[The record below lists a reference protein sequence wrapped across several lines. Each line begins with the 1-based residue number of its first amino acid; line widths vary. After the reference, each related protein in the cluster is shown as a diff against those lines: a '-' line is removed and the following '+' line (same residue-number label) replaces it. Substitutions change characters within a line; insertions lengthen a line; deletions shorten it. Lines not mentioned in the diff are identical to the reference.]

1 MFERLGRF
9 IAQRSKSVLIISL
22 LTLIV
27 AGAVGF
33 QAFGKLDGGGYNDPK
48 SESSR
53 AFEYLKSEFKLE
65 DPAVILV
72 IDAPNASA
80 DDAQVRTT
88 VDAITAKVSATTGV
102 TKVLSYWNTGSP
114 QLLSADRK
122 AGYLFAY
129 AKDDSFDG
137 LSEVAKSVEASV
149 GSTFQGLSIYYTGT
163 GAVGDAI
170 NTKIGDDLKKSESLA
185 IPLTFI
191 LLLFVFGGVIASAM
205 PLVVGI
211 SAILGSFFI
220 IYLLTLFTDVS
231 IYAMNL
237 ITGLGLG
244 LGIDY
249 SLLIVNRF
257 REEFHQGK
265 SIHDAV
271 IRTVATAGRT
281 VFFSG
286 LTVLVT
292 LASLLFFPLNF
303 LKSFGYAGIS
313 VVALAV
319 LGALIPLP
327 ATLAVL
333 GKRIDKWVIK
343 KSSVTPKEDGR
354 WADLARF
361 VMRKPLTITILTLI
375 LLGILAAP
383 IRNIAFGQTDV
394 TVLPKTHPVAM
405 TSQLIDERFP
415 GREATPVE
423 FLFIDGAKNLSTQ
436 EIDSYKSKIEDVP
449 GITHVTEN
457 TTANGIVRFQ
467 AIHKM
472 SPRTSAAQ
480 TLINEIRDI
489 PAPAGLLIGGVAADY
504 TDTQNGIAG
513 ALPIALGWVLLSVL
527 ILLFG
532 FTGSVILPIKAV
544 LLNVLSLSATLGVV
558 TWIFIEGNFAKN
570 LGDFTI
576 TGTVDTGMIILM
588 LLTTFGLSMDY
599 EVFLLSRIKEEYQR
613 SGNNKESVAFGL
625 QKSAR
630 IVTAAALILAVVFA
644 AFVISGV
651 TSIKILGLGVAFA
664 ILLDAT
670 VVRALLVPALMR
682 MFGDANWWAPAR
694 LKRFSISH

>member
-1 MFERLGRF
+1 MFERLGNLV
-9 IAQRSKSVLIISL
+9 AKRSKAVLLLSL
-22 LTLIV
+22 ITLIL
-27 AGAVGF
+27 AGTFGF

-48 SESSR
+48 SESSK
-53 AFEYLKSEFKLE
+53 AFEYLKSDFKVE

-72 IDAPNASA
+72 IDSPSTTA
-80 DDAQVRTT
+80 DDAKVRQSVEVLTN
-88 VDAITAKVSATTGV
+88 KVSATSGV
-102 TKVLSYWNTGSP
+102 TKVISYWNTGSP
-114 QLLSADRK
+114 QLLSSDRK

-129 AKDDSFDG
+129 SKDDSFDG
-137 LSEVAKSVEASV
+137 LSEIAKKVEAQI
-149 GSTFQGLSIYYTGT
+149 GNKFEGLSIYYTGT

-170 NTKIGDDLKKSESLA
+170 NTKIGKDLAKSESLA

-211 SAILGSFFI
+211 SAILGAFFI

-265 SIHDAV
+265 SIQEAV
-271 IRTVATAGRT
+271 VRTVATAGRT

-303 LKSFGYAGIS
+303 LKSFGYAGIA

-327 ATLAVL
+327 ATLALL

-343 KSSVTPKEDGR
+343 KSSVTPKDDGR

-405 TSQLIDERFP
+405 TSKLIDERFP
-415 GREATPVE
+415 GREATPIE
-423 FLFIDGAKNLSTQ
+423 FLFIDGESKVSAQDL
-436 EIDSYKSKIEDVP
+436 DSYKNQIRSVS
-449 GITHVTEN
+449 GIAYIGEN
-457 TTANGIVRFQ
+457 TSANGIIRFQ

-472 SPRTSAAQ
+472 SPRTADAQ
-480 TLINEIRDI
+480 RLINDIRDI
-489 PAPAGLLIGGVAADY
+489 PAPEGLLIGGVAADY

-513 ALPIALGWVLLSVL
+513 ALPLALGWVLLSVL
-527 ILLFG
+527 ILLFA

-544 LLNVLSLSATLGVV
+544 LLNVLSLSATLGVI
-558 TWIFIEGNFAKN
+558 TWIFIEGNLAKY

-599 EVFLLSRIKEEYQR
+599 EVFLLSRIKEEYEK
-613 SGNNKESVAFGL
+613 SKDNTESVAYGL

-630 IVTAAALILAVVFA
+630 IVTAAALILSVVFA

-682 MFGDANWWAPAR
+682 MFGDANWWAPAK
-694 LKRFSISH
+694 LKRLSISH

>member
-1 MFERLGRF
+1 MFERLGRLV
-9 IAQRSKSVLIISL
+9 ATKSKSVLITSL
-22 LTLIV
+22 LLIIV
-27 AGAVGF
+27 AGAIGF
-33 QAFGKLDGGGYNDPK
+33 QAFGKLDGGGYNDPG

-53 AFEYLKSEFKLE
+53 AFEYLKSEFKVE

-72 IDAPNASA
+72 VDSPSVTVDNL
-80 DDAQVRTT
+80 QVRQK
-88 VDAITAKVSATTGV
+88 VDALTAKVESTEGITRV
-102 TKVLSYWNTGSP
+102 ISYWSTGSP
-114 QLLSADRK
+114 QLLSKDRK

-129 AKDDSFDG
+129 SKDDSFDG
-137 LSEVAKSVEASV
+137 LSAVAKKVEEQI
-149 GSTFQGLSIYYTGT
+149 GSKFEGLNIYYTGT
-163 GAVGDAI
+163 GAVGDAL
-170 NTKIGDDLKKSESLA
+170 NTKISDDLKKSESIA
-185 IPLTFI
+185 IPLVFI

-211 SAILGSFFI
+211 SAILGAFFI
-220 IYLLTLFTDVS
+220 IYLLTLVTDVS
-231 IYAMNL
+231 IYALNL

-265 SIHDAV
+265 SIREAV

-303 LKSFGYAGIS
+303 LKSFGYAGIA

-319 LGALIPLP
+319 IGALIPLP
-327 ATLAVL
+327 ATLALL
-333 GKRIDKWVIK
+333 GTKIDKWVIK
-343 KSSVTPKEDGR
+343 KSSITPKEEGR

-375 LLGILAAP
+375 LLGIFAAP

-394 TVLPKTHPVAM
+394 TVLPKSHPVAQ
-405 TSQLIDERFP
+405 TSQLIDERFS

-423 FLFIDGAKNLSTQ
+423 FLFIDGAKNLSPQ
-436 EIDSYKSKIEDVP
+436 EITSYKEKIRNIS
-449 GITHVTEN
+449 GITHITEN
-457 TTANGIVRFQ
+457 TTANSIIRFQ

-472 SPRTSAAQ
+472 SPRTGDAQ
-480 TLINEIRDI
+480 ALIEEIRNI

-504 TDTQNGIAG
+504 TDTQNGIAD
-513 ALPIALGWVLLSVL
+513 ALPKALGWVILSVL
-527 ILLFG
+527 ILLFA
-532 FTGSVILPIKAV
+532 FTGSIVLPIKAV
-544 LLNVLSLSATLGVV
+544 LLNFISLSATLGVI
-558 TWIFIEGNFAKN
+558 TWIFIEGNLARF

-599 EVFLLSRIKEEYQR
+599 EVFLLSRIKEEYEK
-613 SGNNKESVAFGL
+613 SKDNTEAVAYGL

-630 IVTAAALILAVVFA
+630 IVTAAAMILAVVFA
-644 AFVISGV
+644 AFILSGV

-682 MFGDANWWAPAR
+682 MFGDANWWAPAK

>member
-1 MFERLGRF
+1 MFESLGRF
-9 IAQRSKSVLIISL
+9 IAKRSKSVLIASML
-22 LTLIV
+22 LIIG
-27 AGAVGF
+27 AGVIGF

-53 AFEYLKSEFKLE
+53 AYEYLKSDFAVK
-65 DPAVILV
+65 DPAVLLV
-72 IDAPNASA
+72 IDTPTSSA
-80 DDAQVRTT
+80 DNPSVRQS
-88 VDAITAKVSATTGV
+88 VDSITKKIEATPGV
-102 TKVLSYWNTGSP
+102 VNVISYWSTGAP
-114 QLLSADRK
+114 QFLSSDRK
-122 AGYLFAY
+122 AGYLFVY
-129 AKDDSFDG
+129 GNESSFDG
-137 LSEVAKSVEASV
+137 LSAIAKKIEFKIGKSFE
-149 GSTFQGLSIYYTGT
+149 GLSIHYTGT

-170 NTKIGDDLKKSESLA
+170 NTKISSDLAKSESIA

-211 SAILGSFFI
+211 SAIFGAFFI

-257 REEFHQGK
+257 REEFHNGK
-265 SIHDAV
+265 SIQEAV
-271 IRTVATAGRT
+271 VRTVATAGRT

-292 LASLLFFPLNF
+292 LASLLLFPLNF
-303 LKSFGYAGIS
+303 LKSFGYAGIA

-327 ATLAVL
+327 ATLALL
-333 GKRIDKWVIK
+333 GKRIDSWVIK
-343 KSSVTPKEDGR
+343 KSSITPKEDGR

-361 VMRKPLTITILTLI
+361 VMRKPLTITILTLV

-383 IRNIAFGQTDV
+383 VRNIAFGQTDV
-394 TVLPKTHPVAM
+394 TVLPKTHPVAQ
-405 TSQLIDERFP
+405 TSKMIDERFP
-415 GREATPVE
+415 GREATPIE
-423 FLFIDGAKNLSTQ
+423 FLFIDGEKSLSSQ
-436 EIDSYKSKIEDVP
+436 EIENYKNTIKQIP

-457 TTANGIVRFQ
+457 TSANGIIRFQ

-480 TLINEIRDI
+480 KLINEIRDVE
-489 PAPAGLLIGGVAADY
+489 APKGLLIGGVAADY
-504 TDTQNGIAG
+504 TDTQNGIAH
-513 ALPIALGWVLLSVL
+513 ALPWALGWVFLSVL
-527 ILLFG
+527 ILLFA
-532 FTGSVILPIKAV
+532 FTGSIILPIKAV
-544 LLNVLSLSATLGVV
+544 LLNILSLSATLGVI
-558 TWIFIEGNFAKN
+558 TWIFIEGNFSTW

-599 EVFLLSRIKEEYQR
+599 EVFLLSRIKEEYEKTR
-613 SGNNKESVAFGL
+613 DNTESVAYGL
-625 QKSAR
+625 QRSAR
-630 IVTAAALILAVVFA
+630 IVTAAALILSVVFA
-644 AFVISGV
+644 AFIISGV

-670 VVRALLVPALMR
+670 IVRALLVPALMR
-682 MFGDANWWAPAR
+682 MFGDANWWAPAK

>member
-1 MFERLGRF
+1 MLF
-9 IAQRSKSVLIISL
+9 RS
-22 LTLIV
+22 
-27 AGAVGF
+27 
-33 QAFGKLDGGGYNDPK
+33 
-48 SESSR
+48 
-53 AFEYLKSEFKLE
+53 
-65 DPAVILV
+65 
-72 IDAPNASA
+72 
-80 DDAQVRTT
+80 
-88 VDAITAKVSATTGV
+88 
-102 TKVLSYWNTGSP
+102 
-114 QLLSADRK
+114 
-122 AGYLFAY
+122 
-129 AKDDSFDG
+129 
-137 LSEVAKSVEASV
+137 
-149 GSTFQGLSIYYTGT
+149 
-163 GAVGDAI
+163 
-170 NTKIGDDLKKSESLA
+170 

-211 SAILGSFFI
+211 SAIFGAFFI
-220 IYLLTLFTDVS
+220 IYLLTLFTNVS

-265 SIHDAV
+265 EIRAAV
-271 IRTVATAGRT
+271 ARTVETAGRT

-292 LASLLFFPLNF
+292 LASLLLFPLNF
-303 LKSFGYAGIS
+303 LKSFGYAGIA

-319 LGALIPLP
+319 IGALIPLP
-327 ATLAVL
+327 ATLALL
-333 GKRIDKWVIK
+333 GKRIDSWAIK
-343 KSSVTPKEDGR
+343 KSSITPKEDGR

-361 VMRKPLTITILTLI
+361 VMRKPVTVTVLTLI
-375 LLGILAAP
+375 LLGFLATP

-394 TVLPKTHPVAM
+394 TVLPKTHPVAQ
-405 TSQLIDERFP
+405 TSQLIDKRFP
-415 GREATPVE
+415 GRETTPIE
-423 FLFIDGAKNLSTQ
+423 FLFINGQKNLTES
-436 EIDSYKSKIEDVP
+436 EISEYKSKVQKVP
-449 GITHVTEN
+449 GIIYISEN
-457 TTANGIVRFQ
+457 TTVNGIIRFQ

-472 SPRTSAAQ
+472 GPRTADAQ
-480 TLINEIRDI
+480 RLINEIRDI
-489 PAPAGLLIGGVAADY
+489 SAPQGLLVGGVAADY
-504 TDTQNGIAG
+504 TDTQNGIAH
-513 ALPIALGWVLLSVL
+513 ALPWALGWVLISVL
-527 ILLFG
+527 VLLFA

-544 LLNVLSLSATLGVV
+544 VLNILSLSATLGVI
-558 TWIFIEGNFAKN
+558 TWIFIEGNFARL

-599 EVFLLSRIKEEYQR
+599 EVFLLSRIKEEYER
-613 SGNNKESVAFGL
+613 RRNNTDSVAYGL

-630 IVTAAALILAVVFA
+630 IVTAAALILSVVFA

-670 VVRALLVPALMR
+670 IVRALLVPALMR
-682 MFGDANWWAPAR
+682 LFGDANWWAPKA

>member
-1 MFERLGRF
+1 MFERLGRLV
-9 IAQRSKSVLIISL
+9 ATKSKSVLVTSL
-22 LTLIV
+22 LLIIV
-27 AGAVGF
+27 AGAIGF
-33 QAFGKLDGGGYNDPK
+33 QAFGKLDGGGYNDPG

-53 AFEYLKSEFKLE
+53 AFEYLKSEFKVE

-72 IDAPNASA
+72 VDSPSVTGDNL
-80 DDAQVRTT
+80 QVRQK
-88 VDAITAKVSATTGV
+88 VDALTAKVESTEGITRV
-102 TKVLSYWNTGSP
+102 ISYWSTGSP
-114 QLLSADRK
+114 QLLSKDRK

-129 AKDDSFDG
+129 SEDDSFDG
-137 LSEVAKSVEASV
+137 LSAVAKKVEEQI
-149 GSTFQGLSIYYTGT
+149 GSKFEGLNIYYTGT
-163 GAVGDAI
+163 GAVGDAL
-170 NTKIGDDLKKSESLA
+170 NTKISDDLKKSESIA
-185 IPLTFI
+185 IPLVFI

-211 SAILGSFFI
+211 SAILGAFFI
-220 IYLLTLFTDVS
+220 IYLLTLVTDVS
-231 IYAMNL
+231 IYALNL

-265 SIHDAV
+265 SIREAV

-303 LKSFGYAGIS
+303 LKSFGYAGIA

-319 LGALIPLP
+319 IGALIPLP
-327 ATLAVL
+327 ATLALL
-333 GKRIDKWVIK
+333 GTKIDKWAIK
-343 KSSVTPKEDGR
+343 KSSITPKEEGR

-375 LLGILAAP
+375 LLGIFAAP

-394 TVLPKTHPVAM
+394 TVLPKSHPVAQ

-423 FLFIDGAKNLSTQ
+423 FLFIDGEKNLSPQ
-436 EIDSYKSKIEDVP
+436 EITSYKEKIRNIS
-449 GITHVTEN
+449 GITHITEN
-457 TTANGIVRFQ
+457 TTANSIIRFQ

-472 SPRTSAAQ
+472 SPRTGDAQ
-480 TLINEIRDI
+480 ALIEEIRDI

-504 TDTQNGIAG
+504 TDTQNGIAD
-513 ALPIALGWVLLSVL
+513 ALPMALGWVILSVL
-527 ILLFG
+527 ILLFA
-532 FTGSVILPIKAV
+532 FTGSIVLPIKAV
-544 LLNVLSLSATLGVV
+544 LLNFISLSATLGVI
-558 TWIFIEGNFAKN
+558 TWIFIEGNLARF

-599 EVFLLSRIKEEYQR
+599 EVFLLSRIKEEYEK
-613 SGNNKESVAFGL
+613 SKDNTEAVAYGL

-644 AFVISGV
+644 AFMLSGV

-682 MFGDANWWAPAR
+682 MFGDANWWAPGK

>member
-1 MFERLGRF
+1 MFERLGRLV
-9 IAQRSKSVLIISL
+9 ATKSKSVLITSL
-22 LTLIV
+22 LLIIV
-27 AGAVGF
+27 AGAIGF
-33 QAFGKLDGGGYNDPK
+33 QAFGKLDGGGYNDPG

-53 AFEYLKSEFKLE
+53 AFEYLKSEFKVE

-72 IDAPNASA
+72 VDSPSVTVDNL
-80 DDAQVRTT
+80 QVRQK
-88 VDAITAKVSATTGV
+88 VDALTAKVESTEGITRV
-102 TKVLSYWNTGSP
+102 ISYWSTGSP
-114 QLLSADRK
+114 QLLSKDRK

-129 AKDDSFDG
+129 SKDDSFDG
-137 LSEVAKSVEASV
+137 LSAVAKKVEEQI
-149 GSTFQGLSIYYTGT
+149 GSKFEGLNIYYTGT
-163 GAVGDAI
+163 GAVGDAL
-170 NTKIGDDLKKSESLA
+170 NTKISDDLKKSESIA
-185 IPLTFI
+185 IPLVFI

-211 SAILGSFFI
+211 SAILGAFFI
-220 IYLLTLFTDVS
+220 IYLLTLVTDVS
-231 IYAMNL
+231 IYALNL

-265 SIHDAV
+265 SIREAV

-303 LKSFGYAGIS
+303 LKSFGYAGIA

-319 LGALIPLP
+319 IGALIPLP
-327 ATLAVL
+327 ATLALL
-333 GKRIDKWVIK
+333 GTKIDKWVIK
-343 KSSVTPKEDGR
+343 KSSITPKEEGR

-375 LLGILAAP
+375 LLGIFAAP

-394 TVLPKTHPVAM
+394 TVLPKSHPVAQ

-423 FLFIDGAKNLSTQ
+423 FLFIDGEKNLSPQ
-436 EIDSYKSKIEDVP
+436 EITSYKEKIRNIS
-449 GITHVTEN
+449 GITHITEN
-457 TTANGIVRFQ
+457 TTANSIIRFQ

-472 SPRTSAAQ
+472 SPRTGDAQ
-480 TLINEIRDI
+480 ALIEEIRNI
-489 PAPAGLLIGGVAADY
+489 PAPAGLLVGGVAADY
-504 TDTQNGIAG
+504 TDTQNGIAD
-513 ALPIALGWVLLSVL
+513 ALPMAMGWVILSVL
-527 ILLFG
+527 ILLFA
-532 FTGSVILPIKAV
+532 FTGSIVLPIKAV
-544 LLNVLSLSATLGVV
+544 LLNFISLSATLGVI
-558 TWIFIEGNFAKN
+558 TWIFIEGNLARF

-599 EVFLLSRIKEEYQR
+599 EVFLLSRIKEEYEK
-613 SGNNKESVAFGL
+613 SKDNTEAVAYGL

-630 IVTAAALILAVVFA
+630 IVTAAAMILAVVFA
-644 AFVISGV
+644 AFILSGV

-682 MFGDANWWAPAR
+682 MFGDANWWAPGK

>member
-1 MFERLGRF
+1 MFEKLGIL
-9 IAQRSKSVLIISL
+9 IARRSESILVISL
-22 LTLIV
+22 LSIIV
-27 AGAVGF
+27 AGAIGF
-33 QAFGKLDGGGYNDPK
+33 QAFGKLDSGGYNDPK

-53 AFEYLKSEFKLE
+53 AFEYLKSAFQVKN
-65 DPAVILV
+65 PAVILI
-72 IDAPNASA
+72 IDSPSS
-80 DDAQVRTT
+80 T
-88 VDAITAKVSATTGV
+88 VDDTNFRKSVSEITDRVKETNGV
-102 TKVLSYWNTGSP
+102 TEVISYWSTGLL

-129 AKDDSFDG
+129 ANDDSFDG
-137 LSEVAKSVEASV
+137 LSAVAIDIKDAV
-149 GSTFQGLSIYYTGT
+149 GSSFRGLSIYYTGT

-170 NTKIGDDLKKSESLA
+170 NTKISDDLKKSESFA
-185 IPLTFI
+185 IPLTFV

-211 SAILGSFFI
+211 SAIFGAFFL

-231 IYAMNL
+231 IYALNL

-265 SIHDAV
+265 SISDAV

-286 LTVLVT
+286 LTVLIT

-303 LKSFGYAGIS
+303 LKSFGYAGIA

-327 ATLAVL
+327 ATLKLL
-333 GKRIDKWVIK
+333 GTKIDKWAIK
-343 KSSVTPKEDGR
+343 KSSITPREDGR
-354 WADLARF
+354 WAQLARF
-361 VMRKPLTITILTLI
+361 GMRKPLTITLLTLI
-375 LLGILAAP
+375 FLGFLAAP

-394 TVLPKTHPVAM
+394 TVLPKSHPVAR

-415 GREATPVE
+415 GREATPIE
-423 FLFIDGAKNLSTQ
+423 FLFIDGAKNLTVQ
-436 EIDSYKSKIEDVP
+436 EIDQYKAALRSLS

-457 TTANGIVRFQ
+457 TSANGIIRFQ
-467 AIHKM
+467 AIHKV
-472 SPRTSAAQ
+472 SPRTAGAQ
-480 TLINEIRDI
+480 TLINKIRDI
-489 PAPAGLLIGGVAADY
+489 PAPEGLLIGGVAADY

-513 ALPIALGWVLLSVL
+513 ALPLALGWVLLSVL
-527 ILLFG
+527 ILLFA
-532 FTGSVILPIKAV
+532 FTRSIILPIKAV
-544 LLNVLSLSATLGVV
+544 LLNILSLSATLGVI
-558 TWIFIEGNFAKN
+558 TWIFIEGNLAKY

-576 TGTVDTGMIILM
+576 TGTVDTGIIILM

-599 EVFLLSRIKEEYQR
+599 EVFLLSRIKEEYEK
-613 SGNNKESVAFGL
+613 SGDNTESVAFGL

-630 IVTAAALILAVVFA
+630 IVTAAALILSIVFA
-644 AFVISGV
+644 SFILSGV
-651 TSIKILGLGVAFA
+651 TSIKMLGLGVAFA

-694 LKRFSISH
+694 MKRLSISH

>member
-1 MFERLGRF
+1 MFEKLGALVAR
-9 IAQRSKSVLIISL
+9 RTKLVLLTSL
-22 LTLIV
+22 LTMIA
-27 AGAVGF
+27 AGAIGF

-53 AFEYLKSEFKLE
+53 AFEYLKSDFKVE
-65 DPAVILV
+65 DPAVLLV
-72 IDAPNASA
+72 IDSPNVTA
-80 DDAQVRTT
+80 DDQSVRDT
-88 VDAITAKVSATTGV
+88 VAKISTEISSVTGV
-102 TKVLSYWNTGSP
+102 KNILSYWSTGAP

-122 AGYLFAY
+122 AGYLFVY
-129 AKDDSFDG
+129 GNEESFDG
-137 LSEVAKSVEASV
+137 LSEIAKRVEEKI
-149 GSTFQGLSIYYTGT
+149 GSTYKGLSVYYTGT
-163 GAVGDAI
+163 GAVGHAI
-170 NTKIGDDLKKSESLA
+170 NTKISDDLKKSESIA
-185 IPLTFI
+185 IPLTFL
-191 LLLFVFGGVIASAM
+191 LLLFVFGGLIASGM
-205 PLVVGI
+205 PLIVGI

-220 IYLLTLFTDVS
+220 IYLLTLITDVS

-257 REEFHQGK
+257 REELHQGK
-265 SIHDAV
+265 NIQESV

-292 LASLLFFPLNF
+292 LGSLLLFPLNF
-303 LKSFGYAGIS
+303 LKSFGYAGIA

-319 LGALIPLP
+319 IGALIPLP
-327 ATLAVL
+327 ATLALL
-333 GKRIDKWVIK
+333 GKRIDSWVIR

-394 TVLPKTHPVAM
+394 TVLPKSHPVAK
-405 TSQLIDERFP
+405 TSKLIDERFP

-423 FLFIDGAKNLSTQ
+423 FLFINGEKNLSTT
-436 EIDSYKSKIEDVP
+436 EIADYKSKIKNVP
-449 GITHVTEN
+449 GIIEVTES
-457 TTANGIVRFQ
+457 TSANGIIRFQ

-472 SPRTSAAQ
+472 GPRTSEAQ
-480 TLINEIRDI
+480 RLITDIRKI
-489 PAPAGLLIGGVAADY
+489 PAPEGLLIGGVAADY
-504 TDTQNGIAG
+504 TDTQNGIAH
-513 ALPIALGWVLLSVL
+513 ALPWALGWVFLSVI
-527 ILLFG
+527 ILLFA
-532 FTGSVILPIKAV
+532 FTGSILLPIKAV
-544 LLNVLSLSATLGVV
+544 LLNILSLSATLGVI
-558 TWIFIEGNFAKN
+558 TWIFIEGNLAKF

-599 EVFLLSRIKEEYQR
+599 EVFLLSRIKEEYER
-613 SGNNKESVAFGL
+613 RGDNTEAVAYGL

-630 IVTAAALILAVVFA
+630 IVTAAALILSVVFA
-644 AFVISGV
+644 AFILSGV

-670 VVRALLVPALMR
+670 IVRALLVPALMR
-682 MFGDANWWAPAR
+682 MLGRANWWAPKA

>member
-1 MFERLGRF
+1 MFEKLGR
-9 IAQRSKSVLIISL
+9 IAAHRSKLVLLTSL
-22 LTLIV
+22 LGILIS
-27 AGAVGF
+27 GAVGF

-53 AFEYLKSEFKLE
+53 AFEYLKSEFQVK

-72 IDAPNASA
+72 IDSPN
-80 DDAQVRTT
+80 VT
-88 VDAITAKVSATTGV
+88 VDDVKVRQTVDDITAKVKATDGV
-102 TKVLSYWNTGSP
+102 TEVISYWNTGSP
-114 QLLSADRK
+114 QLLSDDRK

-129 AKDDSFDG
+129 SNDGSFDG
-137 LSEVAKSVEASV
+137 LSDIAKKVEAQV
-149 GSTFQGLSIYYTGT
+149 GNQYQGLAIYYTGT

-170 NTKIGDDLKKSESLA
+170 NTKIGDDLKKSETLA

-205 PLVVGI
+205 PLVVGM

-220 IYLLTLFTDVS
+220 IYLLTLITDVS

-265 SIHDAV
+265 SIQEAV

-303 LKSFGYAGIS
+303 LKSFGYAGIA

-327 ATLAVL
+327 ATLALL

-394 TVLPKTHPVAM
+394 TVLPKSHPVAQ
-405 TSQLIDERFP
+405 TSQLIDKRFP

-423 FLFIDGAKNLSTQ
+423 FLFIDGEKNLSSG
-436 EIDSYKSKIEDVP
+436 EIDNYKNKVKSVP
-449 GITHVTEN
+449 GITHITEN
-457 TTANGIVRFQ
+457 TTSNGIIRFQ

-472 SPRTSAAQ
+472 SPRTSDAQ
-480 TLINEIRDI
+480 RLINEIRDI
-489 PAPAGLLIGGVAADY
+489 PAPQGLLIGGVAADY

-513 ALPIALGWVLLSVL
+513 ALPLALGWVLFSVL
-527 ILLFG
+527 ILLFA
-532 FTGSVILPIKAV
+532 FTGSVILPIKAIA
-544 LLNVLSLSATLGVV
+544 LNVLSLSATLGVI
-558 TWIFIEGNFAKN
+558 TWIFIEGNLAKY

-599 EVFLLSRIKEEYQR
+599 EVFLLSRIKEEYEK
-613 SGNNKESVAFGL
+613 SGDNTESVAYGL

-630 IVTAAALILAVVFA
+630 IVTAAALILSVVFA

-682 MFGDANWWAPAR
+682 LFGDANWWAPAK
-694 LKRFSISH
+694 LKRLSISH

>member
-1 MFERLGRF
+1 MFEKLGVLVAR
-9 IAQRSKSVLIISL
+9 RSKLVLLISL
-22 LTLIV
+22 LSMIA
-27 AGAVGF
+27 AGAIGF

-53 AFEYLKSEFKLE
+53 AFEYLKSDFKVE
-65 DPAVILV
+65 DPAVLLV
-72 IDAPNASA
+72 IDSPNVTA
-80 DDAQVRTT
+80 DDQSVRDT
-88 VDAITAKVSATTGV
+88 VAKITSEITSITGV
-102 TKVLSYWNTGSP
+102 KNTLSYWSTGAP
-114 QLLSADRK
+114 QLLSADKK
-122 AGYLFAY
+122 AGYLFVY
-129 AKDDSFDG
+129 GNEESFDG
-137 LSEVAKSVEASV
+137 LSEIAKRVEEKI
-149 GSTFQGLSIYYTGT
+149 GSSYQGLSIYYTGT
-163 GAVGDAI
+163 GAVGHAI
-170 NTKIGDDLKKSESLA
+170 NTKISDDLKKSESIA
-185 IPLTFI
+185 IPLTFL
-191 LLLFVFGGVIASAM
+191 LLLFVFGGLIASGM

-220 IYLLTLFTDVS
+220 IYLLTLITDVS

-257 REEFHQGK
+257 REELHQGK
-265 SIHDAV
+265 NIQESV

-292 LASLLFFPLNF
+292 LASLLLFPLNF
-303 LKSFGYAGIS
+303 LKSFGYAGIA

-319 LGALIPLP
+319 IGALIPLP
-327 ATLAVL
+327 ATLALL
-333 GKRIDKWVIK
+333 GKRIDSWVIK

-394 TVLPKTHPVAM
+394 TVLPKSHPVAM
-405 TSQLIDERFP
+405 TSKLIDERFP

-423 FLFIDGAKNLSTQ
+423 FLFINGEKNLSTV
-436 EIDSYKSKIEDVP
+436 EIADYKSKIKNVP
-449 GITHVTEN
+449 GIIEVSEN
-457 TTANGIVRFQ
+457 TSANGIVKFQ

-472 SPRTSAAQ
+472 SPRTSDAQ
-480 TLINEIRDI
+480 RLINDIREI
-489 PAPAGLLIGGVAADY
+489 PAPEGLLIGGVAADY
-504 TDTQNGIAG
+504 TDTQNGISR
-513 ALPIALGWVLLSVL
+513 ALPWALGWVFLSVI
-527 ILLFG
+527 ILLFA
-532 FTGSVILPIKAV
+532 FTGSILLPIKAV
-544 LLNVLSLSATLGVV
+544 LLNILSLSATLGVI
-558 TWIFIEGNFAKN
+558 TWIFIEGNLAKFF
-570 LGDFTI
+570 GDFTI

-599 EVFLLSRIKEEYQR
+599 EVFLLSRIKEEYER
-613 SGNNKESVAFGL
+613 RGDNTEAVAYGL

-630 IVTAAALILAVVFA
+630 IVTAAALILSVVFA
-644 AFVISGV
+644 AFILSGV

-670 VVRALLVPALMR
+670 IVRALLVPALMR
-682 MFGDANWWAPAR
+682 MFGRANWWAPKA

>member
-1 MFERLGRF
+1 MFEKLGQLT
-9 IAQRSKSVLIISL
+9 AYRSKAVLLSFILGIL
-22 LTLIV
+22 LS
-27 AGAVGF
+27 GAIGF
-33 QAFGKLDGGGYNDPK
+33 QAFGKLDGGGYNDPT
-48 SESSR
+48 SESSQ
-53 AFEYLKSEFKLE
+53 AFEYLKSEFQVK
-65 DPAVILV
+65 DPAVILI
-72 IDAPNASA
+72 IDSPTSDA
-80 DDAQVRTT
+80 DSPKVQQA
-88 VDAITAKVSATTGV
+88 VDAITSKVKGTSGV
-102 TKVLSYWNTGSP
+102 TEVISYWSTKSP
-114 QLLSADRK
+114 QLLSDDRK

-129 AKDDSFDG
+129 ATDGSFDG
-137 LSEVAKSVEASV
+137 LSAIAKSVERAV
-149 GSTFQGLSIYYTGT
+149 GRDFDGLTIYYTGT

-170 NTKIGDDLKKSESLA
+170 NTKIGDDLKKSETLA

-211 SAILGSFFI
+211 SAILGAFFI
-220 IYLLTLFTDVS
+220 IYLLTMFTDVS

-257 REEFHQGK
+257 REELHQGK
-265 SIHDAV
+265 TISESV
-271 IRTVATAGRT
+271 IRTVTTAGRT

-303 LKSFGYAGIS
+303 LKSFGYAGIA

-327 ATLAVL
+327 ATLALL

-375 LLGILAAP
+375 LLSILAAP

-394 TVLPKTHPVAM
+394 TVLPKTHPVAQ
-405 TSQLIDERFP
+405 TSQIIDQRFP
-415 GREATPVE
+415 GREATPIE
-423 FLFIDGAKNLSTQ
+423 FLFINGETKVSTQ
-436 EIDSYKSKIEDVP
+436 EISAYKESVRKVA
-449 GITHVTEN
+449 GITHITEN
-457 TTANGIVRFQ
+457 SSANGIIRFQ

-472 SPRTSAAQ
+472 SPRTSDAQ
-480 TLINEIRDI
+480 RLINEIRKL
-489 PAPAGLLIGGVAADY
+489 PAPEGLLIGGVAADY

-513 ALPIALGWVLLSVL
+513 ALPLALGWVLLSVL
-527 ILLFG
+527 ILLFA
-532 FTGSVILPIKAV
+532 FTGSIILPIKAIV
-544 LLNVLSLSATLGVV
+544 LNALSLSATLGVI
-558 TWIFIEGNFAKN
+558 TWIFIEGNLAKY

-599 EVFLLSRIKEEYQR
+599 EVFLLSRIKEEYEKTR
-613 SGNNKESVAFGL
+613 NNTESVAFGL

-630 IVTAAALILAVVFA
+630 IVTAAALILSVVFA
-644 AFVISGV
+644 AFIISGV

-682 MFGDANWWAPAR
+682 MFGDANWWAPAK
-694 LKRFSISH
+694 LKRLSISH

>member
-9 IAQRSKSVLIISL
+9 IARRSKSVLVISL

-33 QAFGKLDGGGYNDPK
+33 QAFGKLDGGGYNDPQ

-53 AFEYLKSEFKLE
+53 AFEYLKSEFNVE

-72 IDAPNASA
+72 IDSPTSNV
-80 DDAQVRTT
+80 DDPQVRQK
-88 VDAITAKVSATTGV
+88 VDAITAKVSATPGV
-102 TKVLSYWNTGSP
+102 SKVISYWSTGSP
-114 QLLSADRK
+114 QLLSEDRK

-129 AKDDSFDG
+129 GTDDSFDG
-137 LSEVAKSVEASV
+137 LSAIAKKVEDQV
-149 GSTFQGLSIYYTGT
+149 GSEYEGLSIYYTGT

-170 NTKIGDDLKKSESLA
+170 NTKIGDDLKKSEAIA

-220 IYLLTLFTDVS
+220 IYLLTLVTDVS

-257 REEFHQGK
+257 REEFHKGK
-265 SIHDAV
+265 NVQDAV

-303 LKSFGYAGIS
+303 LKSFGYAGIA

-319 LGALIPLP
+319 IGALIPLP
-327 ATLAVL
+327 ATLALL
-333 GKRIDKWVIK
+333 GTKIDKWAIRK
-343 KSSVTPKEDGR
+343 ASITPKEDGR

-394 TVLPKTHPVAM
+394 TVLPKSHPVAQ

-423 FLFIDGAKNLSTQ
+423 FLFIDGAKNLAPQ
-436 EIDSYKSKIEDVP
+436 EIAAYKEKVRNVS
-449 GITHVTEN
+449 GITHITEN
-457 TTANGIVRFQ
+457 TTSNGIVRFQ

-472 SPRTSAAQ
+472 SPRTADAQ
-480 TLINEIRDI
+480 ALIEEIRDI

-513 ALPIALGWVLLSVL
+513 ALPMALGWVLFSVL
-527 ILLFG
+527 ILLFA
-532 FTGSVILPIKAV
+532 FTGSIILPIKAV
-544 LLNVLSLSATLGVV
+544 LLNVLSLSATLGVI
-558 TWIFIEGNFAKN
+558 TWIFIEGNLARF

-599 EVFLLSRIKEEYQR
+599 EVFLLSRIKEEYEK
-613 SGNNKESVAFGL
+613 SGDNTESVAFGL

-630 IVTAAALILAVVFA
+630 IVTAAALILSVVFA
-644 AFVISGV
+644 AFVLSGV

-682 MFGDANWWAPAR
+682 MFGDANWWAPAK

>member
-1 MFERLGRF
+1 MFERLGRV
-9 IAQRSKSVLIISL
+9 IARHSKSVLVISL

-33 QAFGKLDGGGYNDPK
+33 QAFGKLDGGGYNDPQ
-48 SESSR
+48 SESSQ
-53 AFEYLKSEFKLE
+53 AFEYLKSEFKVE
-65 DPAVILV
+65 DPAVILL
-72 IDAPNASA
+72 IDSPSSNV
-80 DDAQVRTT
+80 DDPKVRQT
-88 VDAITAKVSATTGV
+88 VDAITEKVSATPGV
-102 TKVLSYWNTGSP
+102 SKVISYWSTGSP
-114 QLLSADRK
+114 QLLSEDRK

-129 AKDDSFDG
+129 GTDDSFDG
-137 LSEVAKSVEASV
+137 LSAIAKNVDDQV
-149 GSTFQGLSIYYTGT
+149 GNKYEGLSIYYTGT

-170 NTKIGDDLKKSESLA
+170 NTKIGDDLKKSEAIA

-211 SAILGSFFI
+211 SAILGAFFI
-220 IYLLTLFTDVS
+220 IYLLTLITDVS

-257 REEFHQGK
+257 REEFHNGK
-265 SIHDAV
+265 SIQDAV

-303 LKSFGYAGIS
+303 LKSFGYAGIA

-319 LGALIPLP
+319 IGALVPLP
-327 ATLAVL
+327 ATLALL
-333 GKRIDKWVIK
+333 GTKIDKWAIRK
-343 KSSVTPKEDGR
+343 ASIAPRENGR

-361 VMRKPLTITILTLI
+361 VMRKPLTITVLTLI

-394 TVLPKTHPVAM
+394 TVLPKTHPVAI
-405 TSQLIDERFP
+405 TSQIIDERFP

-423 FLFIDGAKNLSTQ
+423 FLFIDGAKNLSLE
-436 EIDSYKSKIEDVP
+436 EISAYKERVRNIP
-449 GITHVTEN
+449 GITNISEN
-457 TTANGIVRFQ
+457 TRSNDIVRFQ

-472 SPRTSAAQ
+472 SPRTADAQ
-480 TLINEIRDI
+480 ALIEEIRGI
-489 PAPAGLLIGGVAADY
+489 AAPAGLLIGGVAADY

-513 ALPIALGWVLLSVL
+513 ALPMALGWVLISVL
-527 ILLFG
+527 ILLFA
-532 FTGSVILPIKAV
+532 FTGSIILPIKAV
-544 LLNVLSLSATLGVV
+544 LLNVLSLSATLGVI
-558 TWIFIEGNFAKN
+558 TWIFIEGNLARF

-599 EVFLLSRIKEEYQR
+599 EVFLLSRIKEEYEK
-613 SGNNKESVAFGL
+613 SGDNTESVAFGL

-630 IVTAAALILAVVFA
+630 IVTAAALILSVVFA
-644 AFVISGV
+644 AFVLSGV

-682 MFGDANWWAPAR
+682 MFGDTNWWAPAK

>member
-1 MFERLGRF
+1 MFERLGNLV
-9 IAQRSKSVLIISL
+9 AKRSKAVLLLSL
-22 LTLIV
+22 ITLIL
-27 AGAVGF
+27 AGTFGF

-48 SESSR
+48 SESSK
-53 AFEYLKSEFKLE
+53 AFEYLKSDFKVE

-72 IDAPNASA
+72 IDSPSTTA
-80 DDAQVRTT
+80 DDAKVRQS
-88 VDAITAKVSATTGV
+88 VEVLSKKVSATSGV
-102 TKVLSYWNTGSP
+102 TKVISYWNTGSP
-114 QLLSADRK
+114 QLLSSDRK

-129 AKDDSFDG
+129 STDDSFDG
-137 LSEVAKSVEASV
+137 LSEIAKKVEAQI
-149 GSTFQGLSIYYTGT
+149 GNKFEGLSIYYTGT

-170 NTKIGDDLKKSESLA
+170 NTKIGKDLAKSESLA

-211 SAILGSFFI
+211 SAILGAFFI

-265 SIHDAV
+265 SIQEAV
-271 IRTVATAGRT
+271 VRTVATAGRT

-303 LKSFGYAGIS
+303 LKSFGYAGIA

-327 ATLAVL
+327 ATLALL

-343 KSSVTPKEDGR
+343 KSSVTPKDDGR

-405 TSQLIDERFP
+405 TSKLIDERFP
-415 GREATPVE
+415 GREATPIE
-423 FLFIDGAKNLSTQ
+423 FLFIDGESKVSAKDL
-436 EIDSYKSKIEDVP
+436 DSYKNQIRSVS
-449 GITHVTEN
+449 GITYIGEN
-457 TTANGIVRFQ
+457 TSTDGIIRFQ

-472 SPRTSAAQ
+472 SPRTSDAQ
-480 TLINEIRDI
+480 RLINEIRDI
-489 PAPAGLLIGGVAADY
+489 PAPEGLLIGGVAADY

-513 ALPIALGWVLLSVL
+513 ALPLALGWVLLSVL
-527 ILLFG
+527 ILLFA

-544 LLNVLSLSATLGVV
+544 LLNVLSLSATLGVI
-558 TWIFIEGNFAKN
+558 TWIFIEGNLAQY

-599 EVFLLSRIKEEYQR
+599 EVFLLSRIKEEYEK
-613 SGNNKESVAFGL
+613 SKDNSESVAYGL

-630 IVTAAALILAVVFA
+630 IVTAAALILSVVFA

-682 MFGDANWWAPAR
+682 MFGDANWWAPAK
-694 LKRFSISH
+694 LKRLSISH

>member
-1 MFERLGRF
+1 MFERLGRV
-9 IAQRSKSVLIISL
+9 IARRSKSVLVISL

-33 QAFGKLDGGGYNDPK
+33 QAFGKLDGGGYNDPQ

-53 AFEYLKSEFKLE
+53 AFEYLKSEFKVE

-72 IDAPNASA
+72 IDSPTSNV
-80 DDAQVRTT
+80 DDPKVRQT
-88 VDAITAKVSATTGV
+88 VDAITAQVSSTSGVSKVI
-102 TKVLSYWNTGSP
+102 SYWSTGSP
-114 QLLSADRK
+114 QLLSEDRK

-129 AKDDSFDG
+129 GMDDSFDG
-137 LSEVAKSVEASV
+137 LSAIAKKVEDQI
-149 GSTFQGLSIYYTGT
+149 GKEFQGLAIYYTGT

-170 NTKIGDDLKKSESLA
+170 NTKIGDDLKKSEAIA

-220 IYLLTLFTDVS
+220 IYLLTLITDVS

-257 REEFHQGK
+257 REEFHNGK
-265 SIHDAV
+265 SIQDAV

-303 LKSFGYAGIS
+303 LKSFGYAGIA

-319 LGALIPLP
+319 IGALVPLP
-327 ATLAVL
+327 ATLALL
-333 GKRIDKWVIK
+333 GTKIDKWAIRK
-343 KSSVTPKEDGR
+343 ASITPKEDGR

-394 TVLPKTHPVAM
+394 TVLPKSHPVAQ

-423 FLFIDGAKNLSTQ
+423 FLFIDGAEKLSQQ
-436 EIDSYKSKIEDVP
+436 EITVYKEKVRNVA
-449 GITHVTEN
+449 GITHITEN
-457 TTANGIVRFQ
+457 TIANGIVRFQ

-472 SPRTSAAQ
+472 SPRTAAAQ
-480 TLINEIRDI
+480 ALIEEIRDI

-513 ALPIALGWVLLSVL
+513 ALPMALGWVLFSVL
-527 ILLFG
+527 ILLFA
-532 FTGSVILPIKAV
+532 FTGSIILPIKAV
-544 LLNVLSLSATLGVV
+544 LLNVLSLSATLGVI
-558 TWIFIEGNFAKN
+558 TWIFIEGNLAKFF
-570 LGDFTI
+570 GDFTI

-599 EVFLLSRIKEEYQR
+599 EVFLLSRIKEEYEK
-613 SGNNKESVAFGL
+613 SGDNTESVAFGL

-630 IVTAAALILAVVFA
+630 IVTAAALILSVVFA
-644 AFVISGV
+644 AFVLSGV

-682 MFGDANWWAPAR
+682 MFGDANWWAPAK

>member
-1 MFERLGRF
+1 MFEKLGVLVAR
-9 IAQRSKSVLIISL
+9 RSKLVLLISL
-22 LTLIV
+22 LTMIA
-27 AGAVGF
+27 AGAIGF

-53 AFEYLKSEFKLE
+53 AFEYLKSDFKVE
-65 DPAVILV
+65 DPAVLLV
-72 IDAPNASA
+72 IDSPG
-80 DDAQVRTT
+80 VT
-88 VDAITAKVSATTGV
+88 VDDQSVRDAVTEISNEISSITGV
-102 TKVLSYWNTGSP
+102 KNTLSYWSTGAP

-122 AGYLFAY
+122 AGYLFVY
-129 AKDDSFDG
+129 GNEESFDG
-137 LSEVAKSVEASV
+137 LSEIAKRVEDKI
-149 GSTFQGLSIYYTGT
+149 GSTYQGLSIYYTGT
-163 GAVGDAI
+163 GAVGHAI
-170 NTKIGDDLKKSESLA
+170 NTKISDDLKKSESIA
-185 IPLTFI
+185 IPLTFL
-191 LLLFVFGGVIASAM
+191 LLLFVFGGLIASGM

-220 IYLLTLFTDVS
+220 IYLLTLITDVS

-257 REEFHQGK
+257 REELHQGK
-265 SIHDAV
+265 NIQESV
-271 IRTVATAGRT
+271 VRTVATAGRT

-292 LASLLFFPLNF
+292 LASLLLFPLNF
-303 LKSFGYAGIS
+303 LKSFGYAGIA
-313 VVALAV
+313 VVGLAV

-327 ATLAVL
+327 ATLAL
-333 GKRIDKWVIK
+333 IGKRIDSWVIK
-343 KSSVTPKEDGR
+343 KSSVTPREDGR

-394 TVLPKTHPVAM
+394 TVLPKSHPVAV
-405 TSQLIDERFP
+405 TSKLIDERFP

-423 FLFIDGAKNLSTQ
+423 FLFINGEKNLSTA
-436 EIDSYKSKIEDVP
+436 EIADYKSRIKNVP
-449 GITHVTEN
+449 GIIEVSGN
-457 TTANGIVRFQ
+457 TSANGIIRFQ

-472 SPRTSAAQ
+472 GPRTTDAQ
-480 TLINEIRDI
+480 RLINDIREI
-489 PAPAGLLIGGVAADY
+489 PAPEGLLIGGVAADY
-504 TDTQNGIAG
+504 TDTQNGIAR
-513 ALPIALGWVLLSVL
+513 ALPWALGWVFLSVI
-527 ILLFG
+527 ILLFA
-532 FTGSVILPIKAV
+532 FTGSILLPIKAV
-544 LLNVLSLSATLGVV
+544 LLNILSLSATLGVI
-558 TWIFIEGNFAKN
+558 TWIFIEGNLAKF

-599 EVFLLSRIKEEYQR
+599 EVFLLSRVKEEYEWR
-613 SGNNKESVAFGL
+613 GDNTEAVAYGL

-630 IVTAAALILAVVFA
+630 IVTAAALILSVVFA
-644 AFVISGV
+644 SFVLSGV

-670 VVRALLVPALMR
+670 IVRALLVPALMR
-682 MFGDANWWAPAR
+682 MLGRANWWAPKA

>member
-1 MFERLGRF
+1 MFAKLGHLT
-9 IAQRSKSVLIISL
+9 AYRSKSVLLLSL
-22 LTLIV
+22 LFIIL
-27 AGAVGF
+27 AGGIGF

-53 AFEYLKSEFKLE
+53 AFEYLKKDFNVK

-72 IDAPNASA
+72 IDSSTNVDDPKVGTAAEALTKKISA
-80 DDAQVRTT
+80 DSQVTN
-88 VDAITAKVSATTGV
+88 II
-102 TKVLSYWNTGSP
+102 SYWSTKSP
-114 QLLSADRK
+114 QLVSDDKK

-129 AKDDSFDG
+129 GNDETFDG
-137 LSEVAKSVEASV
+137 LSKIAKKIENQI
-149 GSTFQGLSIYYTGT
+149 GSQYEGLNIYYTGT

-211 SAILGSFFI
+211 SAIFGAFFI
-220 IYLLTLFTDVS
+220 IYLLTLFTNVS

-265 SIHDAV
+265 EIRAAV
-271 IRTVATAGRT
+271 ARTVETAGRT

-292 LASLLFFPLNF
+292 LASLLLFPLNF
-303 LKSFGYAGIS
+303 LKSFGYAGIA

-319 LGALIPLP
+319 IGALIPLP
-327 ATLAVL
+327 ATLALL
-333 GKRIDKWVIK
+333 GKRIDSWAIK
-343 KSSVTPKEDGR
+343 KSSITPKEDGR

-361 VMRKPLTITILTLI
+361 VMRKPVTVTVLTLI
-375 LLGILAAP
+375 LLGFLATP

-394 TVLPKTHPVAM
+394 TVLPKTHPVAQ
-405 TSQLIDERFP
+405 TSQLIDKRFP
-415 GREATPVE
+415 GRETTPIE
-423 FLFIDGAKNLSTQ
+423 FLFINGQKNLTES
-436 EIDSYKSKIEDVP
+436 EISEYKSKVQKVP
-449 GITHVTEN
+449 GIIYISEN
-457 TTANGIVRFQ
+457 TTVNGIIRFQ

-472 SPRTSAAQ
+472 GPRTADAQ
-480 TLINEIRDI
+480 RLINEIRDI
-489 PAPAGLLIGGVAADY
+489 SAPQGLLVGGVAADY
-504 TDTQNGIAG
+504 TDTQNGIAH
-513 ALPIALGWVLLSVL
+513 ALPWALGWVLISVL
-527 ILLFG
+527 VLLFA

-544 LLNVLSLSATLGVV
+544 VLNILSLSATLGVI
-558 TWIFIEGNFAKN
+558 TWIFIEGNFARL

-599 EVFLLSRIKEEYQR
+599 EVFLLSRIKEEYER
-613 SGNNKESVAFGL
+613 RGNNTDSVAYGL

-630 IVTAAALILAVVFA
+630 IVTAAALILSVVFA
-644 AFVISGV
+644 AFIISGV

-670 VVRALLVPALMR
+670 IVRALLVPALMR
-682 MFGDANWWAPAR
+682 LFGDANWWAPKA